1 MNYVKPP
8 KSQNILTSLI
18 GQKKRFNSKEFR
30 ESKETNKK
38 AIVRR
43 SIQIMPFKEIKK
55 KLQTFSDR
63 NSISPLNSNIK
74 TSKNL
79 NKFYETS
86 NQMKREHSKT
96 MIEK

>member
-8 KSQNILTSLI
+8 KTQNALTSLI

-30 ESKETNKK
+30 ESKDASNNSKK
-38 AIVRR
+38 AVMRR

-63 NSISPLNSNIK
+63 NIATP
-74 TSKNL
+74 
-79 NKFYETS
+79 
-86 NQMKREHSKT
+86 Q
-96 MIEK
+96 